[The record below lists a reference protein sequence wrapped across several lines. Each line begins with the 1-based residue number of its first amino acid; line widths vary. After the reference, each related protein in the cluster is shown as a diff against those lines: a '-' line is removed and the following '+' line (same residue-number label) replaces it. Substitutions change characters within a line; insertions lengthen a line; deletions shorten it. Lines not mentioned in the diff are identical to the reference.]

1 MLVNTPSNTPHVSAS
16 VYLSL
21 ISKNAVPPRD
31 IQQVLTA
38 AFAADDYTDCI
49 EDLKKWEI
57 DPQMYIDGLDQV
69 SSHLHTITS
78 NMLTAFPYQ
87 IIETLESG
95 TEIYHRSLRAL
106 QEACGTYGLLPPSHI
121 VSEQLTLI
129 GKRAY
134 ASGGTSDVW
143 KARGE
148 GGRIFA
154 VKTLR
159 VYPEY
164 DDLRLVQK
172 VLRVCNSHR
181 YYLLLENPF
190 SRGIATK
197 SSSLSE

>member
-1 MLVNTPSNTPHVSAS
+1 MLVNIPSNTPYVSAS

-69 SSHLHTITS
+69 SSHLQTITS

-121 VSEQLTLI
+121 VSEKLTLI
-129 GKRAY
+129 SEHPF
-134 ASGGTSDVW
+134 ASGGFADVW
-143 KARGE
+143 EARGE
-148 GGRIFA
+148 SGQIFA
-154 VKTLR
+154 VKKLR
-159 VYPEY
+159 VYSNDPI
-164 DDLRLVQK
+164 DRVNKVPRARNSLR
-172 VLRVCNSHR
+172 H
-181 YYLLLENPF
+181 YLLLENPC
-190 SRGIATK
+190 SRVIATR